1 MRLPLDRAVAASNGT
16 LVDGDTAPDTLR
28 ISTDTRSIE
37 PGDTFVALHGERFD
51 GHDFAA
57 QAVARGAKLLV
68 LDHPSA
74 RVAGVPAMLVD
85 RTNDAYLEFARL
97 ARELFDGLVVAVTG
111 STGKTTTKTLLAQL
125 CQAQFGDRVLAAPGN
140 ENNEIGVSR
149 LLLNA
154 SNEAH
159 DVVIA
164 EMGARGYGDVAI
176 LVDIARPHVGILTN
190 IGEAHVEIMGSR
202 ERLAETKWALFS
214 KGASA
219 VLNAGDEVSIAR
231 AAMLTQQPRWFAAVA
246 SEPAPELSSLFDPLT
261 ALVGERCLLARDRGV
276 ACEYEIHSHLPG
288 LHNRANLAAAI
299 AGALQLGVSLER
311 LIPAIPALQL
321 PQGRYDCIA
330 IEGGPRVIYDAYN
343 ANASGMIA
351 ALDAF
356 AGETASR
363 RIAVLA
369 SMAELGDES
378 QSLHERVGAHAASRV
393 DVLLVSGDFAAALAR
408 GARRAGLD
416 ASQIIPVR
424 DNSHAAAWLRE
435 HATVDDVILLKGSR
449 KYKLEEI
456 VEELY
461 A

>member
-1 MRLPLDRAVAASNGT
+1 MRLPLDRAIAASNAT
-16 LVDGDTAPDTLR
+16 LFECDAAPDALR

-37 PGDTFVALHGERFD
+37 PGDTFLALHGERFD

-57 QAVARGAKLLV
+57 QAVQRGAALLV
-68 LDHPSA
+68 LDRPSA
-74 RVAGVPAMLVD
+74 RVAGVAAMLVE
-85 RTNDAYLEFARL
+85 RTNDAHLEFARL
-97 ARELFDGLVVAVTG
+97 ARELFKGVVVGITG
-111 STGKTTTKTLLAQL
+111 STGKTTTKTFLAQL
-125 CQAQFGDRVLAAPGN
+125 CRAHFGDRVLVAPGN

-149 LLLNA
+149 LLLRA

-159 DVVIA
+159 DVAIV
-164 EMGARGYGDVAI
+164 EMGARAYGDVAI
-176 LVDIARPHVGILTN
+176 LVDIALPHVGVLTN

-219 VLNAGDEVSIAR
+219 VLNAGDEVSVAR
-231 AAMLTQQPRWFAAVA
+231 AGGLVQRPRWFAAVA
-246 SEPAPELSSLFDPLT
+246 KEPAPELSPSFDPLT
-261 ALVGERCLLARDRGV
+261 ALVGERCLLARERG
-276 ACEYEIHSHLPG
+276 AGAKHEIQARVPG
-288 LHNRANLAAAI
+288 LHNRANVAAAI
-299 AGALQLGVSLER
+299 AGALQLGVSLEG

-321 PQGRYDCIA
+321 PQGRYDRIA

-351 ALDAF
+351 ALNAF

-378 QSLHERVGAHAASRV
+378 QSLHERVGAHAATTV

-408 GARRAGLD
+408 GARLAGLD
-416 ASQIIPVR
+416 ASQIVSVR

-435 HATVDDVILLKGSR
+435 HATGDDVILLKGSR

>member
-1 MRLPLDRAVAASNGT
+1 MRLPLDRAVAASNAT
-16 LVDGDTAPDTLR
+16 LFEGDVAPDSLR
-28 ISTDTRSIE
+28 VSTDSRRIE

-57 QAVARGAKLLV
+57 QAVGRGAALLV
-68 LDHPSA
+68 LDRPSA

-85 RTNDAYLEFARL
+85 RTNDAYVEFARV
-97 ARELFDGLVVAVTG
+97 ARELFHGRVVAITG
-111 STGKTTTKTLLAQL
+111 STGKTTTKAFLAQL
-125 CQAQFGDRVLAAPGN
+125 CRTQFGDRVLAAPGN
-140 ENNEIGVSR
+140 ENNEIGVSK

-159 DVVIA
+159 DIVIA
-164 EMGARGYGDVAI
+164 EMGARSYGDVAI
-176 LVDIARPHVGILTN
+176 LVEIARPHVGILTN

-231 AAMLTQQPRWFAAVA
+231 ATTLTQPPRWFAAVA
-246 SEPAPELSSLFDPLT
+246 KEPAPELSSSFDQLT
-261 ALVGERCLLARDRGV
+261 ALVGERCLLARDRGTGSK
-276 ACEYEIHSHLPG
+276 YEIHAHVPG

-311 LIPAIPALQL
+311 LIPAIPALHL
-321 PQGRYDCIA
+321 PQGRYDSIA

-351 ALDAF
+351 ALNAF

-378 QSLHERVGAHAASRV
+378 QSLHERVGAHAASTV

-416 ASQIIPVR
+416 ASQIVPVR

-435 HATVDDVILLKGSR
+435 HATGDDVILLKGSR

-456 VEELY
+456 VEELH

>member
-1 MRLPLDRAVAASNGT
+1 MRLPLDRAIAASNGT
-16 LVDGDTAPDTLR
+16 LFDGDAAPDTLH

-51 GHDFAA
+51 GHDFTA
-57 QAVARGAKLLV
+57 QAVQRGAALLV
-68 LDHPSA
+68 LDRPPA
-74 RVAGVPAMLVD
+74 RVAGVPAILVD
-85 RTNDAYLEFARL
+85 RTNDAYIDLARL

-111 STGKTTTKTLLAQL
+111 STGKTTTKTFLAQL
-125 CQAQFGDRVLAAPGN
+125 CRAQFADRVLAAPGN

-164 EMGARGYGDVAI
+164 EMGARRYGDVAI

-214 KGASA
+214 KGADA

-231 AAMLTQQPRWFAAVA
+231 AAALRQQPRWFAAVA
-246 SEPAPELSSLFDPLT
+246 AEPAPELSSLFDPLT
-261 ALVGERCLLARDRGV
+261 ALVGERTLLVRDRDF
-276 ACEYEIHSHLPG
+276 ACDYQVETHVPG

-299 AGALQLGVSLER
+299 AGALQLGVSLEC
-311 LIPAIPALQL
+311 LIPEIPALHL
-321 PQGRYDCIA
+321 PQGRYDRIA
-330 IEGGPRVIYDAYN
+330 IEGGPRLIYDAYN

-378 QSLHERVGAHAASRV
+378 QSLHERVGAHAASTV

-408 GARRAGLD
+408 GARHAGLG
-416 ASQIIPVR
+416 ASQIVSVR

>member
-1 MRLPLDRAVAASNGT
+1 MRLPLDRAIAASSGT
-16 LVDGDTAPDTLR
+16 LFDGDAAPDMLH

-51 GHDFAA
+51 GHDFVA
-57 QAVARGAKLLV
+57 QAVQRGAALLV
-68 LDHPSA
+68 LDRPSA
-74 RVAGVPAMLVD
+74 RVTGLPAILVG
-85 RTNDAYLEFARL
+85 RTNDAYLELARV

-111 STGKTTTKTLLAQL
+111 STGKTTTKTFLAQL

-149 LLLNA
+149 LLLA
-154 SNEAH
+154 AANEAH

-164 EMGARGYGDVAI
+164 EMGARRYGDVAI

-214 KGASA
+214 KGAAA
-219 VLNAGDEVSIAR
+219 VLNAGDQVSIAR

-246 SEPAPELSSLFDPLT
+246 AEPAPELSSLFDPLT
-261 ALVGERCLLARDRGV
+261 ALVGERTLLVRDQDSV
-276 ACEYEIHSHLPG
+276 CDYQIEAHVPG

-311 LIPAIPALQL
+311 LIPEIPALRL
-321 PQGRYDCIA
+321 PQGRYDRIA
-330 IEGGPRVIYDAYN
+330 IEGGPRLIYDAYN

-378 QSLHERVGAHAASRV
+378 QSLHERVGAHAASTV

-408 GARRAGLD
+408 GARRAGLG
-416 ASQIIPVR
+416 ASQIVPVR

>member
-1 MRLPLDRAVAASNGT
+1 MRLPLDRAVAASNAT
-16 LVDGDTAPDTLR
+16 LFEGDAAPDSLR
-28 ISTDTRSIE
+28 VSTDSRMIE

-57 QAVARGAKLLV
+57 QAVGRGAALLV
-68 LDHPSA
+68 LDRPSA

-85 RTNDAYLEFARL
+85 RTNDAYLEFARV
-97 ARELFDGLVVAVTG
+97 ARELFHGRVVAITG
-111 STGKTTTKTLLAQL
+111 STGKTTTKAFLAQL
-125 CQAQFGDRVLAAPGN
+125 CRTQFGDRVLAAPGN
-140 ENNEIGVSR
+140 ENNEIGVSK

-159 DVVIA
+159 DIVIA
-164 EMGARGYGDVAI
+164 EMGARSYGDVAI
-176 LVDIARPHVGILTN
+176 LVEIARPHVGILTN

-231 AAMLTQQPRWFAAVA
+231 ATTLTQPPRWFAAVA
-246 SEPAPELSSLFDPLT
+246 KEPAPELSSSFDPLT
-261 ALVGERCLLARDRGV
+261 ALVGERCLLARDRGTGSK
-276 ACEYEIHSHLPG
+276 YEIHAHVPG

-311 LIPAIPALQL
+311 LIPAIPALHL
-321 PQGRYDCIA
+321 PQGRYDSIA

-351 ALDAF
+351 ALNAF

-378 QSLHERVGAHAASRV
+378 QSLHERVGAHAASTV

-416 ASQIIPVR
+416 ASQIVPVR

-435 HATVDDVILLKGSR
+435 HATGDDVILLKGSR

-456 VEELY
+456 VEELH

>member
-1 MRLPLDRAVAASNGT
+1 MRVPLDRAIAASGAT
-16 LVDGDTAPDTLR
+16 LVDGAAAPATLR
-28 ISTDTRSIE
+28 IGTDTRSIE
-37 PGDTFVALHGERFD
+37 PGDAFVALHGERFD
-51 GHDFAA
+51 GNNFAA
-57 QAVARGAKLLV
+57 EAVRRGAALLV
-68 LDHPSA
+68 LDRPAA
-74 RVAGVPAMLVD
+74 RVAGVPAMLVERTD
-85 RTNDAYLEFARL
+85 RAYMAFARV
-97 ARELFDGLVVAVTG
+97 ARELFDGHVVAVTG
-111 STGKTTTKTLLAQL
+111 STGKTTTKTFLAQL
-125 CQAQFGDRVLAAPGN
+125 CAAQYGDRVLASPGN

-149 LLLNA
+149 LLLGA

-164 EMGARGYGDVAI
+164 EMGARRYGDIAI

-190 IGEAHVEIMGSR
+190 VGEAHVEIMGSR

-214 KGASA
+214 QGASA
-219 VLNAGDEVSIAR
+219 VLNADDEVSVNR
-231 AAMLTQQPRWFAAVA
+231 APMLPQPPSWFAAVA
-246 SEPAPELSSLFDPLT
+246 SEPAPQLRAEFEPLT
-261 ALVGERCLLARDRGV
+261 ALVGERRLLVRERGARS
-276 ACEYEIHSHLPG
+276 EYGIETHVPG
-288 LHNRANLAAAI
+288 LHNRVNLAAAI
-299 AGALQLGVSLER
+299 AGARRLGVSLER
-311 LIPAIPALQL
+311 LIPVIPALQL
-321 PQGRYDCIA
+321 PPGRYDRLA

-378 QSLHERVGAHAASRV
+378 QSLHERVGEHAAGKV
-393 DVLLVSGDFAAALAR
+393 DVLLVSGDFATALAR
-408 GARRAGLD
+408 GARRAGL
-416 ASQIIPVR
+416 ASSQIVLIR
-424 DNSHAAAWLRE
+424 NNAHAAAWLRE
-435 HATVDDVILLKGSR
+435 HATGDDAILLKGSR

>member
-1 MRLPLDRAVAASNGT
+1 MRLPLDRAVAAASGS
-16 LVDGDTAPDTLR
+16 LFEADAAPDSLR
-28 ISTDTRSIE
+28 VSTDTRSIE
-37 PGDTFVALHGERFD
+37 PGDTFVALHGEQFD

-57 QAVARGAKLLV
+57 QAVQRGAALLV
-68 LDHPSA
+68 LDRPSA
-74 RVAGVPAMLVD
+74 RVGGVPAMLVD
-85 RTNDAYLEFARL
+85 RTNDAYMQFARL
-97 ARELFDGLVVAVTG
+97 ARDLFDGLVVAVTG
-111 STGKTTTKTLLAQL
+111 STGKTTTKTFLAQL

-140 ENNEIGVSR
+140 ENNEVGVSR

-164 EMGARGYGDVAI
+164 EMGARRYGDVAI
-176 LVDIARPHVGILTN
+176 LVDIARPHVGVLTN

-214 KGASA
+214 RGAIA

-231 AAMLTQQPRWFAAVA
+231 ATTLTQQPRWFAAVA
-246 SEPAPELSSLFDPLT
+246 REPAPELSSLFDPLV
-261 ALVGERCLLARDRGV
+261 ALVGERCLFARDGGND
-276 ACEYEIHSHLPG
+276 CEHEIRAQVPG

-299 AGALQLGVSLER
+299 AGALQLGVPLER
-311 LIPAIPALQL
+311 LIPEIPALHL
-321 PQGRYDCIA
+321 PQGRYDRIA

-378 QSLHERVGAHAASRV
+378 QSLHERVGAHAASTV
-393 DVLLVSGDFAAALAR
+393 DVLLVSGDFAAALAS
-408 GARRAGLD
+408 GARRGGLD
-416 ASQIIPVR
+416 ASQIVPVR
-424 DNSHAAAWLRE
+424 DNSHAAAWLRQ
-435 HATVDDVILLKGSR
+435 HATGDDVILLKGSR

-456 VEELY
+456 VEELH

>member
-1 MRLPLDRAVAASNGT
+1 MRLPLDRAVAVSNAT
-16 LVDGDTAPDTLR
+16 LFEGDAAPDALR

-57 QAVARGAKLLV
+57 QAVQRGASLLV

-74 RVAGVPAMLVD
+74 RVAGVPAMLVE
-85 RTNDAYLEFARL
+85 RTNDAHLEFARL
-97 ARELFDGLVVAVTG
+97 ARELFKGVVVAVTG
-111 STGKTTTKTLLAQL
+111 STGKTTTKTFLAQL
-125 CQAQFGDRVLAAPGN
+125 CRVQFGERVLAAPGN
-140 ENNEIGVSR
+140 ENNEIGVSK

-159 DVVIA
+159 DVAIV
-164 EMGARGYGDVAI
+164 EMGARAYGDVAI
-176 LVDIARPHVGILTN
+176 LVDIARPQVGILTN

-214 KGASA
+214 MGASA

-231 AAMLTQQPRWFAAVA
+231 AAALTQPPRWFAAVA
-246 SEPAPELSSLFDPLT
+246 KEPAPELSSSFDPLA
-261 ALVGERCLLARDRGV
+261 ALIGERCLLARERG
-276 ACEYEIHSHLPG
+276 AGSKHEIQARVPG

-299 AGALQLGVSLER
+299 AAALQLGVSLER

-321 PQGRYDCIA
+321 PQGRYDRIA

-351 ALDAF
+351 ALNAF
-356 AGETASR
+356 ASETASR

-378 QSLHERVGAHAASRV
+378 QSLHERVGAHAATTV

-416 ASQIIPVR
+416 ASQIVTVR

-435 HATVDDVILLKGSR
+435 HATSDDVILLKGSR

>member
-1 MRLPLDRAVAASNGT
+1 MRLPLDRAVAVSNAT
-16 LVDGDTAPDTLR
+16 LFEGDAAPDALR

-57 QAVARGAKLLV
+57 QAVQRGASLLV
-68 LDHPSA
+68 LDRPSA
-74 RVAGVPAMLVD
+74 RVAGVPAMLVE
-85 RTNDAYLEFARL
+85 RTNDAHLEFARL
-97 ARELFDGLVVAVTG
+97 ARELFKGVVVAVTG
-111 STGKTTTKTLLAQL
+111 STGKTTTKTFLAQL
-125 CQAQFGDRVLAAPGN
+125 CRVQFGERVLAAPGN
-140 ENNEIGVSR
+140 ENNEIGVSK

-159 DVVIA
+159 DVAIV
-164 EMGARGYGDVAI
+164 EMGARAYGDVAI
-176 LVDIARPHVGILTN
+176 LVDIARPQVGILTN

-214 KGASA
+214 MGASA

-231 AAMLTQQPRWFAAVA
+231 AAALTQPPRWFAAVA
-246 SEPAPELSSLFDPLT
+246 KEPAPELSSSFDPL
-261 ALVGERCLLARDRGV
+261 AAFIGERCLLARERG
-276 ACEYEIHSHLPG
+276 AGSKHEIQARVPG

-299 AGALQLGVSLER
+299 AAALQLGVSLER

-321 PQGRYDCIA
+321 PQGRYDRIA

-351 ALDAF
+351 ALNAF
-356 AGETASR
+356 ASETASR

-378 QSLHERVGAHAASRV
+378 QSLHERVGAHAATTV

-416 ASQIIPVR
+416 ASQIVTVR

-435 HATVDDVILLKGSR
+435 HATSDDVILLKGSR

>member
-1 MRLPLDRAVAASNGT
+1 MRVPLDRAIAASGAT
-16 LVDGDTAPDTLR
+16 LFDGAAAPATLR
-28 ISTDTRSIE
+28 IGTDTRSIE
-37 PGDTFVALHGERFD
+37 PGDAFVALHGERFD
-51 GHDFAA
+51 GNDFAEE
-57 QAVARGAKLLV
+57 AVRCGAALLV
-68 LDHPSA
+68 LDRPAA

-85 RTNDAYLEFARL
+85 RTDRAYMAFARV
-97 ARELFDGLVVAVTG
+97 ARELFDGLVVGITG
-111 STGKTTTKTLLAQL
+111 STGKTTTKTFLAKL
-125 CQAQFGDRVLAAPGN
+125 CQAHFGDRVLAAPGN

-159 DVVIA
+159 DIVIA
-164 EMGARGYGDVAI
+164 EMGARQYGDVAI

-231 AAMLTQQPRWFAAVA
+231 AATLTQRPRWFAAVA
-246 SEPAPELSSLFDPLT
+246 SKSAPELRSFFDPLT
-261 ALVGERCLLARDRGV
+261 ALVGESSLFARDRG
-276 ACEYEIHSHLPG
+276 AGCEREIQSHVPG

-299 AGALQLGVSLER
+299 AGALQLGLSLER
-311 LIPAIPALQL
+311 LIPEIPALHL
-321 PQGRYDCIA
+321 PQGRYDRIA

-343 ANASGMIA
+343 ANASGMMA

-378 QSLHERVGAHAASRV
+378 QSLHERVGAHAASTV
-393 DVLLVSGDFAAALAR
+393 DVLLVSGDFAAALAL
-408 GARRAGLD
+408 GAQRAGLD
-416 ASQIIPVR
+416 ASRIVLVR
-424 DNSHAAAWLRE
+424 NNSHAAAWLRE
-435 HATVDDVILLKGSR
+435 NATSDDAVLLKGSR